1 MASGP
6 PSAGNS
12 GNASLCMNRWSLEEL
27 VRRDPENFL
36 ILLRQILS
44 RAREV
49 QEQCRYELVTP
60 LVLMFSSCL
69 LLTPYLSQDCPLLA
83 DACEVFS
90 SFLSWPEPYCG
101 VCQDL
106 LTTLRLELKAPGLS
120 YHRLVREEQGL
131 SVAGRWAKTM
141 TVLLVDPA
149 DVPPDLVS
157 VSEQLSSVGPSP
169 QEIHATLIKHAFQA
183 AFGATYPL
191 PLLHQALQSKS
202 LEELE
207 QLSSKVTE
215 AMEAS
220 ASMEEPEEARR
231 HLLQGLEQLRD
242 EAGLLASGCR
252 KPDGDLQ
259 MFPLPVAKCHVYHWD
274 SDTFDVLEDIFEQEC
289 CPATIV
295 TPPDAEQEEDTAEEE
310 EERERE
316 REENGEETEEEE
328 CSPVLDSWP
337 GHRASTLSTLSTLSN
352 NSRDS
357 MFSTCSAT
365 SSSSAL
371 SWLSEASGAD
381 SDFCEDG
388 EDSPPER
395 ITTSATATPPSRP
408 RLRRQLSKLFK
419 SRGSGGGG
427 GPVSRA
433 KSLGSPEM
441 KAFTTVRPARFGRSN
456 SLPKQGRPVRLAQ
469 AQAPP
474 QTAAQE
480 RVRFRRSTAVHW
492 DGSGRGGLTVRVVAF
507 GSDRSV
513 GKVARAYS
521 HLRARE
527 SGRPV
532 RLQLFFVPVDRGGA
546 GCAPGGCPFSP
557 EKMPESPPRGAP
569 GMDVGRACVD
579 GSTNDIARFM
589 GMMDPWYER
598 NVLSFLGLPVDA
610 LCQKSS
616 RTETDPQ
623 DGTRERLPIF
633 ADLVLYYCRQATRP
647 ALVQLYQA
655 ELTLAGG
662 ERRTEVFVHSLELGH
677 TAGTRAVK
685 ATRAASKRFGIDG
698 DREAIPLTL
707 ELLYNKVTVSGRN
720 HWIKADKV
728 CTSINLTKA
737 CKIPEELGSRTE
749 WLQMAVTEVLKR
761 QNSKS
766 KMGYNQQLCTTEV
779 KVDQVQV
786 SSGGTSTFAVC
797 LDQDE
802 RKVLQSVTRCEVSVL
817 CENGP
822 DWRPHTDPSD
832 PNPAPL
838 PTVCSLLCL
847 PLATFSG
854 ARP

>member
-1 MASGP
+1 MEHTTCKEDRITHALERCLHGLRP
-6 PSAGNS
+6 APSAGNS

-36 ILLRQILS
+36 ILLRQILN

-49 QEQCRYELVTP
+49 QDQCRYELVTP

-69 LLTPYLSQDCPLLA
+69 LLDCPLLA

-106 LTTLRLELKAPGLS
+106 LTTLRLELKAPGNPTFRS
-120 YHRLVREEQGL
+120 
-131 SVAGRWAKTM
+131 A
-141 TVLLVDPA
+141 
-149 DVPPDLVS
+149 
-157 VSEQLSSVGPSP
+157 
-169 QEIHATLIKHAFQA
+169 EIHVTLIKHAFQA
-183 AFGATYPL
+183 AFGTTYPL

-220 ASMEEPEEARR
+220 TSMEVPEEARR

-242 EAGLLASGCR
+242 EAGLT
-252 KPDGDLQ
+252 
-259 MFPLPVAKCHVYHWD
+259 LPTLPH
-274 SDTFDVLEDIFEQEC
+274 VLEDIFEQEC

-310 EERERE
+310 EERE

-395 ITTSATATPPSRP
+395 ISTSATATPPSRP

-441 KAFTTVRPARFGRSN
+441 KAFTTARSARFGRSN
-456 SLPKQGRPVRLAQ
+456 SLPKQGRPVRLGQ

-569 GMDVGRACVD
+569 GMDMGRACVD
-579 GSTNDIARFM
+579 DSTNDIARFM

-610 LCQKSS
+610 LCQ
-616 RTETDPQ
+616 
-623 DGTRERLPIF
+623 
-633 ADLVLYYCRQATRP
+633 ATRP

-662 ERRTEVFVHSLELGH
+662 ERRTEPPLTHHYPPPSRPPG
-677 TAGTRAVK
+677 
-685 ATRAASKRFGIDG
+685 AASKRFGIDG

-728 CTSINLTKA
+728 CTSINMTKA
-737 CKIPEELGSRTE
+737 CKVPEELGSRTE